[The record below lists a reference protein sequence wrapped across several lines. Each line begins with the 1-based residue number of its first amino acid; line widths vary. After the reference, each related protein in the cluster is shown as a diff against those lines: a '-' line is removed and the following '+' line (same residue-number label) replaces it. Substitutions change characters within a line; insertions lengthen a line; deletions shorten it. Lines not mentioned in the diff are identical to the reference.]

1 MGNRSSSKLI
11 IESETVPAVKGGKLY
26 AAWDKND
33 HWEFDSLEKW
43 GGGVGNVTSY
53 EIGEDGVLYILED
66 DSTSVDVTVGLS
78 GNVGYD
84 VSTTSKALK
93 TRLKYDLGT
102 DLTQSSQLF
111 FRTSDAPD
119 LAEGNSGR
127 GGYYKPSVTEDFV
140 DYTIDLNYK
149 TNFTGTLNSFR
160 WDPFQCL
167 GEMWIDY
174 IRFTDSEANRMIAD
188 GETLKLFYDDD
199 WATFIVRKGAVLAPQ
214 GGRLVKNLAIS
225 GDIDMTNG
233 YLMVSG
239 NTEIAEDADYTVF
252 TLDMASVSADENT
265 KMYISGAANA
275 VDMTDGAKYIVKL
288 YNGIGFVAFE
298 KNGKLE
304 IIKVTK
310 DLTTEGDLA
319 VTFVNYNGTRVA
331 DVDIL
336 TAADYADGFATVEV
350 ADGCTAKI
358 ITLENMTSV
367 KPVFADIAID

>member
-1 MGNRSSSKLI
+1 
-11 IESETVPAVKGGKLY
+11 
-26 AAWDKND
+26 
-33 HWEFDSLEKW
+33 
-43 GGGVGNVTSY
+43 
-53 EIGEDGVLYILED
+53 VLYIMED
-66 DSTSVDVTVGLS
+66 AGSVDITVGLT

-93 TRLKYDLGT
+93 TRMKYDLGT
-102 DLTQSSQLF
+102 EATQSSQIF

-160 WDPFQCL
+160 WDPFQCY

-174 IRFTDSEANRMIAD
+174 IRFTDSEANRMITD
-188 GETLKLFYDDD
+188 GEAMKLFYDDD
-199 WATFIVRKGAVLAPQ
+199 WATFIVRKGGVLAPV

-225 GDIDMTNG
+225 GDIDMTEG
-233 YLMVSG
+233 YLMASG
-239 NTEIAEDADYTVF
+239 NAEIADDADYMVY
-252 TLDMASVSADENT
+252 TLNMASVTADENT
-265 KMYISGAANA
+265 KMYISGSANA
-275 VDMTDGAKYIVKL
+275 VDMTDGANYIVKL
-288 YNGIGFVAFE
+288 YNGVGFVAFE
-298 KNGKLE
+298 KNGAVTIYKL
-304 IIKVTK
+304 TK
-310 DLTTEGDLA
+310 NADTDGDLA

-358 ITLENMTSV
+358 ITLENATSI
-367 KPVFADIAID
+367 KPVFADITIG